1 MIYLLA
7 RTAHGRPALQ
17 HKTEDFTM
25 TLCGLDTSTWSKAY
39 LGKPIPEILCRKCS
53 RIGGV

>member
-1 MIYLLA
+1 MMYLLA

-25 TLCGLDTSTWSKAY
+25 TLCGLDTSAWSRAY
-39 LGKPIPEILCRKCS
+39 LGKAIPQILCKKCAK
-53 RIGGV
+53 INA